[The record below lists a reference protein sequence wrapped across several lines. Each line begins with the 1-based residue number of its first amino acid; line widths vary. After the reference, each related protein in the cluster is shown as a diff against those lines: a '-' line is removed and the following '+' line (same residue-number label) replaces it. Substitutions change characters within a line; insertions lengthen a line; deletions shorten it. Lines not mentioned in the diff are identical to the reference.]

1 MCYRVG
7 GHELYHFTKG
17 SCSSEMYTLLFHLLF
32 YMFIDNLG
40 VQHHSSEYF
49 TDAIQV
55 GQQSGVKKNL
65 NKNIHYRPQVG
76 DNFRSSSVKEASMRR
91 TVSLGQK
98 YISWMQHWTEGKILE
113 MEKLSRIVLL
123 LQTIINKNIL
133 YAVFNTDASGLPSY
147 RSV

>member
-1 MCYRVG
+1 
-7 GHELYHFTKG
+7 
-17 SCSSEMYTLLFHLLF
+17 MYTLLFHLLF

-55 GQQSGVKKNL
+55 GQQSGVKKTYSL
-65 NKNIHYRPQVG
+65 SSKGFH

-133 YAVFNTDASGLPSY
+133 YAVFNTDASDSINA
-147 RSV
+147 